1 MNILFICTANRDR
14 SRTAEHFFQEKYPK
28 FNFYSAGIDEALCSK
43 SKGRFVDYQ
52 ICDYADRIVCMEQ
65 RHAQFILDLFGDAML
80 DKLEILEVDDKEDYM
95 SITLVKELQHKFKI

>member
-65 RHAQFILDLFGDAML
+65 RHAQFILDLLFTQHFFVIFD
-80 DKLEILEVDDKEDYM
+80 
-95 SITLVKELQHKFKI
+95 TLVFLVEDVEEC